1 MFDMVFPT
9 CDMAFLETFRQC
21 CLQTYIC
28 VCDSCMRATWH
39 FLQAFKQSDWLIHVC
54 DNDLCIHVIWHVL
67 QVFRQSGWRAC
78 WRSASKNPRISSR
91 LRRSTCLKRMFVC
104 ECGFMLVDLC
114 YVKLQVNFPM
124 QIICSLDFHL
134 NQGPTRFPHHPG
146 INDIYTYAYARIG
159 KISSI
164 FNKIYIARSQY
175 SQIYICIYMYIYI
188 RIYIHI

>member
-1 MFDMVFPT
+1 MWLVPMFDMVFPT

-28 VCDSCMRATWH
+28 VCDSRMRATWH

-104 ECGFMLVDLC
+104 ECGFMLCGFVFCEAPSQFSHADHLSC
-114 YVKLQVNFPM
+114 RLSPQPGSNQVPSPPRN
-124 QIICSLDFHL
+124 
-134 NQGPTRFPHHPG
+134 
-146 INDIYTYAYARIG
+146 
-159 KISSI
+159 
-164 FNKIYIARSQY
+164 
-175 SQIYICIYMYIYI
+175 
-188 RIYIHI
+188 